1 MEIIEV
7 EKLLGIL
14 VRYSFYAF
22 NQGDFLDFLR
32 FFFRCYFSTAVFM
45 LIWEKIVF

>member
-32 FFFRCYFSTAVFM
+32 LFKVIFSTAVFM